1 MQIKIIPTKKTKA
14 LLQCQKRKIRLEKL
28 FIALC
33 NLTETYNVNDRDI
46 YSQAVWQEFWRLE
59 NENKGINYD

>member
-28 FIALC
+28 FVALC
-33 NLTETYNVNDRDI
+33 NLTEVYNVSDRDI
-46 YSQAVWQEFWRLE
+46 YSQAVWQEFWRFE
-59 NENKGINYD
+59 NENNELS